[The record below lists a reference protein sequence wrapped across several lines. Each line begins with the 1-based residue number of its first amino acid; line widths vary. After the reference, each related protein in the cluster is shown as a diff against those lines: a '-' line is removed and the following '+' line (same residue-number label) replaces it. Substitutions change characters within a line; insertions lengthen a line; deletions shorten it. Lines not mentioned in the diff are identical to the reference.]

1 MRPAVLLL
9 LALALC
15 ACGGGARDTGPPE
28 DEVLTRLAGSAHRA
42 LELDEP
48 ESAATL
54 YGRALA
60 RARERDD
67 ALAIA
72 DMGFG
77 QATAALAHGDAAG
90 ALRVAEEVRVDLA
103 RRGRGPPPRLALVE
117 ATALHRLGRVAEA
130 QAMAAEVS
138 ARGAEDRGAALR
150 AHFLVGLIAA
160 GQGDRARLA
169 ASRAALEGA
178 TEPAYR
184 ADAVELA
191 GHEALLAGD
200 ARGAAER
207 AAAAATLRRDALDY
221 RGLSRALALEGTAR
235 ARLGET
241 ALAADL
247 MLRAGQGAAER
258 GERQDARRWLA
269 EAARLGGTARRPALV
284 AEARRS
290 SAALARD

>member
-1 MRPAVLLL
+1 VRRTLPLI
-9 LALALC
+9 LALALS
-15 ACGGGARDTGPPE
+15 ACGGAPRDTGPPE
-28 DEVLTRLAGSAHRA
+28 DEVLTRLASSANRA
-42 LELDEP
+42 LQLDEP
-48 ESAATL
+48 QSAATL

-77 QATAALAHGDAAG
+77 QATAMLAHGDAEG
-90 ALRVAEEVRVDLA
+90 ALRVAEDVRLELA
-103 RRGRGPPPRLALVE
+103 RRGRGPTPRLALAQ
-117 ATALHRLGRVAEA
+117 ATALHRLGRSREA
-130 QAMAAEVS
+130 QAMAATVA
-138 ARGAEDRGAALR
+138 ARGSEDPTAAMR
-150 AHFLVGLIAA
+150 AQFLVGLIAA
-160 GQGDRARLA
+160 GQGDRTTLA

-191 GHEALLAGD
+191 AHESLLAGD
-200 ARGAAER
+200 PRRAATL
-207 AAAAATLRRDALDY
+207 AAAAADLRREALDY
-221 RGLSRALALEGTAR
+221 RGLSRSLALEGSAQAALGQTAR
-235 ARLGET
+235 
-241 ALAADL
+241 AADL

-269 EAARLGGTARRPALV
+269 EAIRLGDAARRPSLV

-290 SAALARD
+290 SASLGRD